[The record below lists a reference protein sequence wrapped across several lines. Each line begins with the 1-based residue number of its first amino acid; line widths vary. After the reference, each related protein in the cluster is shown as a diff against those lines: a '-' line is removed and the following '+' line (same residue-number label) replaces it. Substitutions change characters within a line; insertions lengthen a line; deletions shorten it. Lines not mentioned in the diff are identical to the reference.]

1 MFQGMSMSS
10 SVAVGSPFVAAA
22 PAVSARPWVIEGYN
36 EAVVRKFVIA
46 TLIWAVI
53 GMCIGVF
60 IASELAFPLLNFAP
74 YGNFGR
80 LRPSHTTAVILGFTG
95 NALFATSLYVVQ
107 RTCRTGLFGGP
118 RLANFLFWGYQT
130 FIVVAIS
137 GYIMGANKSLEYA
150 EAEWYDD
157 LWLAIV
163 WVTYIITFVGT
174 LAKRK
179 EPHIYVANWFFLS
192 FVITVGVLWVTNN
205 LTIPIDP
212 YASKSYPVFAGVQSA
227 MVQWWYGHNM
237 VGFLLTDGV
246 IGMMYYFLPKQ
257 AERPIYSYRLSIVH
271 FWALIFLYIWA
282 GPHHLQYTA
291 LPDWTQSL
299 GVAFSIMLWIPS
311 WGGMV
316 NGIMTV
322 SGVWDKLR
330 TDPILRF
337 LVVSVAFYGMA
348 TFEGP
353 LMAIPAV
360 NGLSHYTN
368 WTIGHVH
375 SGALGWVAFMIFGSL
390 YHLVPRLW
398 RQPLYSMKMVEWHF
412 WLASIGILLYVT
424 SMWVAGISQGLMWKA
439 YDNYGFL
446 RYSFV
451 ESVAAIHP
459 YYVVRAIGGGFYLIG
474 AIMAFVNMGL
484 TILKAAP
491 IRAIAA
497 VPAE

>member
-1 MFQGMSMSS
+1 MNSS
-10 SVAVGSPFVAAA
+10 AAVAPPSGVA
-22 PAVSARPWVIEGYN
+22 PARPWVIDGYN
-36 EAVVRKFVIA
+36 EAVVRKFVLATLFWAIVGMSIGLFIA
-46 TLIWAVI
+46 T
-53 GMCIGVF
+53 
-60 IASELAFPLLNFAP
+60 ELAFPLLNFGE

-80 LRPSHTTAVILGFTG
+80 LRPCHTTAVVIGFTG
-95 NALFATSLYVVQ
+95 NALFASSLYVVQ
-107 RTCRTGLFGGP
+107 RTCRIGLFGGP
-118 RLANFLFWGYQT
+118 RFANFVFWGFQL
-130 FIVVAIS
+130 FLVLAIQ
-137 GYIMGANKSLEYA
+137 GYLLGATKSKEYA
-150 EAEWYDD
+150 EAEWYAD

-163 WVTYIITFVGT
+163 WIAYAVIFIGT
-174 LAKRK
+174 LVRRK

-192 FVITVGVLWVTNN
+192 YVIVVGVLWITNN
-205 LTIPIDP
+205 MTLPIDLLS
-212 YASKSYPVFAGVQSA
+212 SKSYPVYAGVQDA
-227 MVQWWYGHNM
+227 MIQWWFGHNM
-237 VGFLLTDGV
+237 VGFLLTAGV

-291 LPDWTQSL
+291 LPDWTQTL

-353 LMAIPAV
+353 LLAIPAV
-360 NGLSHYTN
+360 NGLAHYTD
-368 WTIGHVH
+368 WIIGHVH
-375 SGALGWVAFMIFGSL
+375 SGALGWVAFMVFGSF

-398 RQPLYSMKMVEWHF
+398 RQQLYSLKMVEWHF
-412 WLASIGILLYVT
+412 WLGSVGILLYIT
-424 SMWVAGISQGLMWKA
+424 SMWISGITAGLMWKA
-439 YDNYGFL
+439 YDSYGLL

-451 ESVAAIHP
+451 DSVAAMHP
-459 YYVVRAIGGGFYLIG
+459 FYVVRALGGGFYLAG
-474 AIMAFVNMGL
+474 VVLALTNFGL
-484 TILKAAP
+484 TIARANTRVAVAVAA
-491 IRAIAA
+491 
-497 VPAE
+497 E